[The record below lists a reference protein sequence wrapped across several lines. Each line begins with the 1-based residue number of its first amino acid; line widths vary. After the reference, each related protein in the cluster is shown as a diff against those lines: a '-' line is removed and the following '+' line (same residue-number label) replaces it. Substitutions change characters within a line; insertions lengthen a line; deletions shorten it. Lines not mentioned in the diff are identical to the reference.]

1 MRPPKL
7 LRMGKSNLESLSS
20 ELRRVF
26 LNGFPLSL
34 HANVGSLHLYSTF
47 PIPNPLAQLILETG
61 SKTRG
66 YVFKYHRLKTSPLDH
81 STAERPHAL
90 SVTLVLDNIAG
101 DRDIRI
107 QITAHVPSYAGA
119 NNKTLWGEP
128 INCVSYTD
136 RVAAAV
142 TNDNTNLCGY
152 MVSCCQHDD
161 PSSRESQFSKPELQG
176 LYPMIQCGVIA
187 SDNDN
192 SSGTEKFT
200 RSRKNVVLGSI
211 PYDGVWD
218 SGGYSEEGGSVLG
231 LPSFLEQVLSDI
243 ENVKCRNDTFLFL
256 QELQNLSTWAVQMLD
271 ATSKLP
277 SGLLFGNIKDLGN
290 YDECLAVRAS
300 SEEENRENF
309 RGQYCLVK
317 LEGLA
322 YFPSFAKFEW
332 SVCLPST
339 CSADDLQWTLNNV
352 LRNVDHLLGLH
363 VSAKANSNHC
373 YVASPLRLQT
383 RDFAIG
389 AVAILFFLFLGLASA
404 YELFSKWKQKNEM
417 FTKEGSYSKIL
428 IAFSIPNNVKK
439 LLSLEAPPG
448 TITCIDGIRFLT
460 ILWVIFTHKIFC
472 LTLEPWS
479 NKIFLMDA
487 PCSPTPSS
495 LWKCFMPIILFPV
508 GRAPQV
514 GNHCSIAT
522 GLTPAYAAMIAVFAT
537 VYVYLGS
544 GPGWHNGVEH
554 QSEICRENWL
564 WNILYVN
571 NYVDSNRKCML
582 QTWYLSADMHLFL
595 FAPLLVYPLW
605 KWPKLGKVV
614 MVAAISVSV
623 TIPLATIYIYNY
635 PGVHYSSLHDDLL
648 SDYAQYIYYPTHQRM
663 SPYFAG
669 LALGYILHGYRNTKK
684 CTIPKWVSI
693 FFWGLSLT
701 TLAAVIF
708 GPYEMIQFDHQYDVI
723 ESSIYGGVHRFAWA
737 IAVGWIVLACSS
749 GHGGLIN
756 KGLSARLFRPLSRL
770 SYCIFL
776 THLGVLHYG
785 VSRIKSARYMDDY
798 NIVHDFAGDV
808 TVTVVLSVILYVTFE
823 SPFLAVTKIL
833 TDKINKIR
841 RQENNNM
848 IKPVV

>member
-1 MRPPKL
+1 MTRFSGQMFQGIALTIDGTSDNGKEKPPLVQPTEIRTSISPSSEVELNTISALANYATEAGLSSCGLDSFAKVEVKCSGPPFSNPPLQHAFDPTELDNRQGFLARHSTRHDYERAMLLLKL
-7 LRMGKSNLESLSS
+7 L
-20 ELRRVF
+20 F
-26 LNGFPLSL
+26 L
-34 HANVGSLHLYSTF
+34 V
-47 PIPNPLAQLILETG
+47 
-61 SKTRG
+61 
-66 YVFKYHRLKTSPLDH
+66 
-81 STAERPHAL
+81 
-90 SVTLVLDNIAG
+90 
-101 DRDIRI
+101 
-107 QITAHVPSYAGA
+107 
-119 NNKTLWGEP
+119 
-128 INCVSYTD
+128 
-136 RVAAAV
+136 
-142 TNDNTNLCGY
+142 
-152 MVSCCQHDD
+152 
-161 PSSRESQFSKPELQG
+161 
-176 LYPMIQCGVIA
+176 IQCGVIA
-187 SDNDN
+187 GDDDN

-200 RSRKNVVLGSI
+200 RSRKNVLLGSL

-218 SGGYSEEGGSVLG
+218 SGGYIEEGASVLG

-243 ENVKCRNDTFLFL
+243 ENVRCRNDTFLFL

-271 ATSKLP
+271 ATSKMP

-290 YDECLAVRAS
+290 YDECLAVRAF
-300 SEEENRENF
+300 SEEENREDF

-317 LEGLA
+317 LEVYSSQDSLNAHKIDQFLQTMTGGRKFLEDTDRKGLA

-363 VSAKANSNHC
+363 VSAKANNNHC
-373 YVASPLRLQT
+373 YVASSLRLQT
-383 RDFAIG
+383 RDFVIG

-417 FTKEGSYSKIL
+417 FTKEGSYSKLL

-472 LTLEPWS
+472 LTLEPWT
-479 NKIFLMDA
+479 NKVFLMD
-487 PCSPTPSS
+487 SVKE
-495 LWKCFMPIILFPV
+495 LLKMPLLNSMLDVDTFFLIGGVVRSYNLLRELDAHRFNYFISFFQRYL
-508 GRAPQV
+508 R
-514 GNHCSIAT
+514 
-522 GLTPAYAAMIAVFAT
+522 LTPAYAAMIAVFAT

-554 QSEICRENWL
+554 QSEMCRENWL

-614 MVAAISVSV
+614 MVTAISVSV

-663 SPYFAG
+663 SPYFVG

-841 RQENNNM
+841 QQENNNM

>member
-1 MRPPKL
+1 
-7 LRMGKSNLESLSS
+7 MG
-20 ELRRVF
+20 
-26 LNGFPLSL
+26 
-34 HANVGSLHLYSTF
+34 
-47 PIPNPLAQLILETG
+47 
-61 SKTRG
+61 
-66 YVFKYHRLKTSPLDH
+66 
-81 STAERPHAL
+81 
-90 SVTLVLDNIAG
+90 
-101 DRDIRI
+101 DIF
-107 QITAHVPSYAGA
+107 
-119 NNKTLWGEP
+119 GE
-128 INCVSYTD
+128 
-136 RVAAAV
+136 
-142 TNDNTNLCGY
+142 
-152 MVSCCQHDD
+152 
-161 PSSRESQFSKPELQG
+161 
-176 LYPMIQCGVIA
+176 
-187 SDNDN
+187 
-192 SSGTEKFT
+192 
-200 RSRKNVVLGSI
+200 
-211 PYDGVWD
+211 
-218 SGGYSEEGGSVLG
+218 
-231 LPSFLEQVLSDI
+231 
-243 ENVKCRNDTFLFL
+243 
-256 QELQNLSTWAVQMLD
+256 
-271 ATSKLP
+271 
-277 SGLLFGNIKDLGN
+277 
-290 YDECLAVRAS
+290 
-300 SEEENRENF
+300 
-309 RGQYCLVK
+309 
-317 LEGLA
+317 
-322 YFPSFAKFEW
+322 
-332 SVCLPST
+332 
-339 CSADDLQWTLNNV
+339 
-352 LRNVDHLLGLH
+352 
-363 VSAKANSNHC
+363 
-373 YVASPLRLQT
+373 
-383 RDFAIG
+383 
-389 AVAILFFLFLGLASA
+389 
-404 YELFSKWKQKNEM
+404 
-417 FTKEGSYSKIL
+417 
-428 IAFSIPNNVKK
+428 
-439 LLSLEAPPG
+439 
-448 TITCIDGIRFLT
+448 
-460 ILWVIFTHKIFC
+460 
-472 LTLEPWS
+472 
-479 NKIFLMDA
+479 
-487 PCSPTPSS
+487 
-495 LWKCFMPIILFPV
+495 
-508 GRAPQV
+508 
-514 GNHCSIAT
+514 
-522 GLTPAYAAMIAVFAT
+522 LTPAYAAMIAVFAT

-554 QSEICRENWL
+554 QSEMCRENWL

-614 MVAAISVSV
+614 MVTAIGVSV

-693 FFWGLSLT
+693 FFWCLSLT

-841 RQENNNM
+841 QQENNNM